1 MRSSRCP
8 GIRFEELGK
17 LPGFFFLSWD
27 SLLAKI
33 WPLFL
38 AGESWGCLLARIWPL
53 FLAGASWDSLLA
65 KIWPLFLAGES
76 WDCLLARIWPL
87 FLAGV
92 SWGCLLARIWPLF
105 LAGAAVGEFGFWG
118 WVAIYEKTSIE
129 LLLLRFSVVPPG
141 IEPGT
146 QGFSVLCSTN

>member
-65 KIWPLFLAGES
+65 KIWPLFLAGVS
-76 WDCLLARIWPL
+76 WGYLLARIWPL

-92 SWGCLLARIWPLF
+92 SWDCLLARIWPLF

-129 LLLLRFSVVPPG
+129 LLLLRFSVVPPERHLKKG
-141 IEPGT
+141 LQNIIG
-146 QGFSVLCSTN
+146 